1 MNEVVRR
8 DEKDRWRQ
16 FLLSRSP
23 RHIFLLL
30 CIGILLFFV
39 DSAALVAPDDFLIY
53 QRGDRISPFALLFI
67 FPLLLFAYWR
77 LLATPSA
84 ILSRLRL
91 RSILAGAVILSLP
104 LFFLPPFV
112 SRDAY
117 YSLYYGQA
125 VAAGENPYT
134 TTIAHRFTSPYA
146 ALNDEMFYDFPTPYG
161 PLWSVYSSI
170 PVRLFGGDVSRSL
183 LFLRCTGFLTII
195 ALTALLY
202 RIGQRSN
209 RWGIKAAAL
218 FAWNPAVLIFVVSE
232 THNDVFLALFF
243 ALFLIFLRR
252 RLFVLATVAL
262 LAGGLIKWVP
272 LLLLPLVLVVA
283 FRELPRKKALQTSIV
298 VGALSAFVLFMS
310 FFPYWD
316 GQNVFRGIM
325 KQGALFNYTYF
336 IAQGAFFF
344 GTANNVGVLLNHSYN
359 VFTILNVTILR
370 SIGILLFLGT
380 ALLVL
385 RQYLRRR
392 LEMDETAYTLLL
404 LFALLSISWLMLWY
418 ILWFFPLAAS
428 SPRLLKLTA
437 VVSMYFFAAL
447 FVPVIIVL
455 PMYILFVLA
464 YSLAK
469 KYFKSP
475 SSPQGPMLQQQSDE
489 HAG

>member
-1 MNEVVRR
+1 MNEVVRS
-8 DEKDRWRQ
+8 DKKNHWRQ
-16 FLLSRSP
+16 FVLSCSP
-23 RHIFLLL
+23 RCIFLLL
-30 CIGILLFFV
+30 CFGILLFFV
-39 DSAALVAPDDFLIY
+39 ETVASVAPGDFLIY
-53 QRGDRISPFALLFI
+53 QRGDRVSPLTLLFI

-77 LLATPSA
+77 LLAMPSA
-84 ILSRLRL
+84 VLSRLRL
-91 RSILAGAVILSLP
+91 RLVLAGAVILSLP

-125 VAAGENPYT
+125 VAADANPYT
-134 TTIAHRFTSPYA
+134 TTIAHRFVSPYA

-170 PVRLFGGDVSRSL
+170 PIRLFGDNISQSL
-183 LFLRCTGFLTII
+183 LFLRCTGLLALI

-202 RIGQRSN
+202 RIGQDSN

-243 ALFLIFLRR
+243 ALFLLFLRQ

-272 LLLLPLVLVVA
+272 LLFLPLVLVVA
-283 FRELPRKKALQTSIV
+283 FREQPRKKALQTSIV
-298 VGALSAFVLFMS
+298 VGALSAFVFFMS
-310 FFPYWD
+310 FFPYWE
-316 GQNVFRGIM
+316 GQNAFRGIM

-370 SIGILLFLGT
+370 VIGILLFLGT

-385 RQYLRRR
+385 GQYLRRR
-392 LEMDETAYTLLL
+392 LEIDETAYTLLF
-404 LFALLSISWLMLWY
+404 LFSLLSLSWLMLWY

-437 VVSMYFFAAL
+437 VISMYFFAAL
-447 FVPVIIVL
+447 FIPIIIVL

-464 YSLAK
+464 YTLTK
-469 KYFKSP
+469 KYFKTS
-475 SSPQGPMLQQQSDE
+475 SSPRASILQQQSDK